1 MGYAEK
7 NLAPGETIL
16 YRARYHWVI
25 YRGSLALAA
34 VAVLLAVGA
43 LAARDRA
50 PGSGAATALGIAA
63 GAFAAIALVA
73 FLARRVR
80 AGVDEF
86 VVTSRRVMRKVG
98 LFSREI
104 EHAPVEKIQDITI
117 EQGWLARLLGFGTV
131 VLETASE
138 RGTLV
143 FPEIA
148 RPEAFRSAIWG
159 QAPAPAV
166 VPASASGPAR
176 SVDPRE
182 RLARLDGLK
191 QQGLVTEEEY
201 AAKRRE
207 ILANL

>member
-7 NLAPGETIL
+7 NLAPGEAIL

-25 YRGSLALAA
+25 YRGSLALAT
-34 VAVLLAVGA
+34 VAIVLGIAA
-43 LAARDRA
+43 LIARDRIPEA
-50 PGSGAATALGIAA
+50 GAARALWIAA
-63 GAFAAIALVA
+63 GAFLAVALVA
-73 FLARRVR
+73 FLARYLR

-86 VVTSRRVMRKVG
+86 VVTNRRVMRKVG
-98 LFSREI
+98 LLSREI

-117 EQGWLARLLGFGTV
+117 EQGWIGRLLGFGTV

-138 RGTLV
+138 RGTLA

-148 RPEAFRSAIWG
+148 RPEAFRNAIWG
-159 QAPAPAV
+159 QAPASGAAP
-166 VPASASGPAR
+166 VPAG
-176 SVDPRE
+176 DPRD

-201 AAKRRE
+201 ATKRRE
-207 ILANL
+207 ILADL